1 VWNFIFGRVGP
12 FCRSAF
18 CVVVCDLGRFGTIGL
33 SSMFC
38 VDEVCL
44 DVFVEFDFGVVC
56 YFAGFVFKTV
66 LSSGYI
72 LILLSIEYILAS
84 LIEMCQ
90 G

>member
-1 VWNFIFGRVGP
+1 MAAMRP
-12 FCRSAF
+12 HP
-18 CVVVCDLGRFGTIGL
+18 GTPKRP
-33 SSMFC
+33 
-38 VDEVCL
+38 
-44 DVFVEFDFGVVC
+44 VFNGTLF
-56 YFAGFVFKTV
+56 FKTV